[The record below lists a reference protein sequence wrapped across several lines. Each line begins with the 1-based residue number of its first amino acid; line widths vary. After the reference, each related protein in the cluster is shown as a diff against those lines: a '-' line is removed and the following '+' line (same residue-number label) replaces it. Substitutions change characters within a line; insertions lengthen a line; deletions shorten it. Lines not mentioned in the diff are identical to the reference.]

1 MTDTPEQ
8 APPAAHTFPDVVRD
22 VFTRF
27 PEFAR
32 AYLGRPHPPS
42 QYIMIWL
49 VGMDAVAGTIE
60 LEFVQRG
67 SYLIDNWLYAWA
79 RVMLVG
85 LPAGV
90 ARYWLIGTVFH
101 GIVRIAGGH
110 GSMRLSRHIFLY
122 STLPVVVADLSIK
135 VLQML
140 IYGNDYFAGQTGSTF
155 DAVAAGVMLGAYA
168 GSLRLAYIAMREL
181 TGAERL
187 RSILLLVTIAVVVSV
202 LMMLVVT

>member
-1 MTDTPEQ
+1 MTETPEQ
-8 APPAAHTFPDVVRD
+8 APPGPMTFPDVVRD

-32 AYLGRPHPPS
+32 TWLGRPRPPS
-42 QYIMIWL
+42 QFIMIWL

-90 ARYWLIGTVFH
+90 ARYWLIGTLFH
-101 GIVRIAGGH
+101 LIVRIAGGH

-140 IYGNDYFAGQTGSTF
+140 VYGNDYFAGQTGSTF
-155 DAVAAGVMLGAYA
+155 DAVVAGVMLGAYA
-168 GSLRLAYIAMREL
+168 GTLRLAYIGMRVM
-181 TGAERL
+181 TGVDRL
-187 RSILLLVTIAVVVSV
+187 RTILLLVTIALVVFV
-202 LMMLVVT
+202 LMMMVVT